1 MNRVLEND
9 LIEVRKVP
17 FSDQGRAHAE
27 TYPTGKRDRC
37 MLKLM
42 LNSGLR
48 PSEVLNLTWR
58 DVDLQTGK
66 VLVREGKGKKDRQVW
81 VAEATLDQLR
91 QWRESAPASNYCF
104 TTLKGRR
111 INDRVFRAMVKR
123 RALKVGIEKDVHP
136 HTLRHTYA
144 TELYRETKDIRM
156 VQKALGHANLATT
169 MIYTHIVDDD
179 METAMREFDI

>member
-1 MNRVLEND
+1 MPRRLPEI
-9 LIEVRKVP
+9 LTRKEAQALLVAP
-17 FSDQGRAHAE
+17 NAY
-27 TYPTGKRDRC
+27 YPTGKRDRC

-91 QWRESAPASNYCF
+91 QWRESAPASDYCF
-104 TTLKGRR
+104 TTLQGHR

-136 HTLRHTYA
+136 HMLRHNPAYLLMLSA
-144 TELYRETKDIRM
+144 
-156 VQKALGHANLATT
+156 A
-169 MIYTHIVDDD
+169 
-179 METAMREFDI
+179 